1 MNGENLMC
9 ILSVLVFVFEA
20 IDLGVI
26 LLTGYDCVLHFES
39 YDADSGYSVYRG
51 SRGSEPIEAII
62 CTVSRKPE
70 IVRRVDKL
78 GRCFTSNQIARKVV
92 TLVMSV
98 FLFLAL
104 VVIWVTQ

>member
-9 ILSVLVFVFEA
+9 ILSVLICIFEA
-20 IDLGVI
+20 FDLGVI
-26 LLTGYDCVLHFES
+26 LFTGFDCVLHFES
-39 YDADSGYSVYRG
+39 YDTDSGYSTYRG
-51 SRGSEPIEAII
+51 SRGSETIDALI

-92 TLVMSV
+92 TLIISA